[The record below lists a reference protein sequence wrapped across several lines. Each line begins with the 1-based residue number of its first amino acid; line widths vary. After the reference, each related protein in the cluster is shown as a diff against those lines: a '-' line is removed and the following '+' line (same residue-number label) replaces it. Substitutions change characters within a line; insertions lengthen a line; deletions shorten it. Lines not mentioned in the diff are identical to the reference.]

1 MNDAIVTTK
10 GGIKSGLATNW
21 AMYADAVDRFTRCV
35 GAFMEH
41 LHLLT
46 DARNAYQEAMA
57 ASLALHSTLEAG
69 DQTLESL
76 RAELERLVNPEQP
89 KTAGKKPE
97 LPESTGSMRVFP

>member
-46 DARNAYQEAMA
+46 DARNAYQEAMT

-69 DQTLESL
+69 DQILEAL
-76 RAELERLVNPEQP
+76 RAELASLVNPEQP
-89 KTAGKKPE
+89 QTGKKPE
-97 LPESTGSMRVFP
+97 LPESTGSMTFS